1 MEARLALVQGLLA
14 VREHQENLVQAMVEV
29 VAEVTVHQPLVLEV
43 RVERHREVAAVVV
56 HLELVQARLEEREP

>member
-1 MEARLALVQGLLA
+1 VEARLALVQGLLA

-43 RVERHREVAAVVV
+43 RVERHREVAAVV
-56 HLELVQARLEEREP
+56 

>member
-1 MEARLALVQGLLA
+1 VEARLALVQGLLA

-56 HLELVQARLEEREP
+56 HLELAQAEPGVREP

>member
-56 HLELVQARLEEREP
+56 HLELAQAEPGVREP

>member
-1 MEARLALVQGLLA
+1 MEARLALVLGLL
-14 VREHQENLVQAMVEV
+14 VLLEHREALEQATAEV

-56 HLELVQARLEEREP
+56 HLELAQARLEELGP